1 MFNNVVLDVFMG
13 LIFIYLLYSL
23 LASIVQEFIAGRLNL
38 RARMLQKAIR
48 RMLEDHASPTGNA
61 FQRSTFYNY
70 FFELVE
76 NIRRFFKPFRDN
88 ELFARKFYNQPGIKY
103 LGEDKAFSKPAY
115 LRPQNFSFTIIRL
128 LRGPDYDGS
137 TQNEAE
143 LIKNTL
149 DKNTLNITAETLYQ
163 FRSLF
168 ADARQDVSEFRNR
181 LDEWFDET
189 MQRTNGWYKQQ
200 TQTILLFIGFFIA
213 VIFNV
218 DTVAITKILS
228 KDKKVREQIVQLAFN
243 NKINPD
249 SVYLMLAEDASST
262 QHLFGLE
269 HSNSRIYQANPALK
283 TGGWIITAL
292 AISLGAP
299 FWFDLLNKVTQVRS
313 SGSRVPT
320 GKLSSHQLR
329 TNTEPGDNSKEESP

>member
-1 MFNNVVLDVFMG
+1 MFNNVVLDVFIG

-23 LASIVQEFIAGRLNL
+23 LASILQEFIAGRMNL

-48 RMLEDHASPTGNA
+48 RMLEDQVSTGGNA

-70 FFELVE
+70 FLELVE
-76 NIRRFFKPFRDN
+76 NVRRFFKPFRDN
-88 ELFARKFYNQPGIKY
+88 ELLVRKFYNQPAIKR
-103 LGEDKAFSKPAY
+103 LGEDRAFSKPSY
-115 LRPQNFSFTIIRL
+115 LRPQNFSFTIIQL

-137 TQNEAE
+137 NQNETA

-189 MQRTNGWYKQQ
+189 MQRTNGWYKRQ
-200 TQTILLFIGFFIA
+200 TQIILLFLGFFIA
-213 VIFNV
+213 AIFNV

-228 KDKKVREQIVQLAFN
+228 KDKKVRDQIVQLAVN

-249 SVYLMLAEDASST
+249 SVYNNLVADAVAT
-262 QHLFGLE
+262 QHIFGLE
-269 HSNSRIYQANPALK
+269 HSNSARYQASKPLK
-283 TGGWIITAL
+283 VAGWIITAF
-292 AISLGAP
+292 AISLGAS
-299 FWFDLLNKVTQVRS
+299 FWFDLLNKVTQVRNT
-313 SGSRVPT
+313 GYRIPT
-320 GKLSSHQLR
+320 GKLS
-329 TNTEPGDNSKEESP
+329 E